1 MSHWIYVKGMI
12 EVSCLAFSNPQVRYI
27 IESVLEHLPVVS
39 GSEGNMR
46 IHTVYGTY
54 TGCSSSHNE
63 FGEWMRYRKDADCD
77 GWYEMDNGCFLV
89 IDGALR
95 DRDFKETLLE
105 FNKWM
110 NRLAK
115 RLLVSEIMVKIS
127 DHYGKEILIQN
138 SEPYSAMYEPFSWEK
153 ESQGVPA
160 WTEYLFWERQ
170 EGTEYPKKLYQ
181 RYFDANKQS
190 I

>member
-1 MSHWIYVKGMI
+1 MSHWTYVKGMI

-95 DRDFKETLLE
+95 DRVLKKHFS
-105 FNKWM
+105 N
-110 NRLAK
+110 
-115 RLLVSEIMVKIS
+115 
-127 DHYGKEILIQN
+127 LIN
-138 SEPYSAMYEPFSWEK
+138 
-153 ESQGVPA
+153 G
-160 WTEYLFWERQ
+160 
-170 EGTEYPKKLYQ
+170 
-181 RYFDANKQS
+181 
-190 I
+190 